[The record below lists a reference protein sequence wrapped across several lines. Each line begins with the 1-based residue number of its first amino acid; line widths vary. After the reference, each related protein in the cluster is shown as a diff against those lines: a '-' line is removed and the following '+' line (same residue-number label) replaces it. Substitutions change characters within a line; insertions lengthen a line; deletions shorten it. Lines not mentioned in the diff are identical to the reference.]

1 MNGEELT
8 TAPDQIRALDDTT
21 PGDGIQREPP
31 VLLLDSLPI
40 VRSAGV
46 EGIERLSR
54 GFDGSGEAR

>member
-21 PGDGIQREPP
+21 LGDGIQREPP

-40 VRSAGV
+40 VRSVGV